1 MSSCPYKYILGV
13 PEKGVHSLRVAGLAL
28 NDILMTIIGAVL
40 TSYAFK
46 IHLGLSLFS
55 WFVVGELLH
64 YGFGVDT
71 AFLKMIHMK
80 PLCAPDTSE

>member
-1 MSSCPYKYILGV
+1 MSSCPYKYVLGI
-13 PEKGVHSLRVAGLAL
+13 PEKGVHAVRIAGLAL

-46 IHLGLSLFS
+46 IDICISLFS

-64 YGFGVDT
+64 YGFGVET
-71 AFLKMIHMK
+71 AFLKMIGVK
-80 PLCAPDTSE
+80 VVCAPETN

>member
-1 MSSCPYKYILGV
+1 MSSCPYKYVIGI
-13 PEKGVHSLRVAGLAL
+13 PEKGVHAVRIAGLAL

-46 IHLGLSLFS
+46 IDIGISLFS

-64 YGFGVDT
+64 YGFGVET
-71 AFLKMIHMK
+71 AFLKMIGVK
-80 PLCAPDTSE
+80 VVCAPETN